1 MEERIRATLKGK
13 HLSTLREELKVAQS
27 QISKE
32 EVDSLPRKELIGLI
46 TLLRKLNNSEDV
58 CKRTVSNFDRGAAE
72 IREEDGERAASKG
85 KGSSHSEVFGDPEEG
100 GAEGGFVISKP
111 IVHSL
116 TSLVDEPMVDPSV
129 GWHTELLKLRFE
141 QEAREKEWE
150 KNRILEQERQ
160 LELARVRKEEKEEKQ
175 RERDENER
183 LRLEQK
189 EQKRIDQEQREEQKR
204 IDRER
209 RDKAERDENER
220 LRLEREEQKRI
231 DQEKRD
237 EQKRIDRELREKVR
251 EQEKADKALEKL
263 TREREKAEL
272 AQQRANK
279 EAQEKSD
286 KELQIKAEKEE
297 KALQRAALE
306 LRVARESEERNE
318 RERKTLEREL
328 NSRLR
333 MEEDARLDKLERDSR
348 YQEDKLEKAR
358 RENRYETR
366 LQRANDL
373 LKGRIANFPESVQ
386 QMTTFFKA
394 LDYLFASFNIEN
406 DLKNP
411 ILVPFLTPRAK
422 RVAMS
427 LDIRASYEDLKK
439 AIFSDFNHTPK
450 LYQKTFLEIH
460 RAMHESATQFASRLS
475 LSLELY
481 LESREINRDY
491 DRLCKLLVSD
501 RLKSSLDYHTRLCVS
516 DREMRST
523 WLDPKQIGLLVDAY
537 QSERGINGFNPPKG
551 HNNNNK
557 KGGYASNANYTRSGQ
572 PVVQEAS
579 SAPDKGSPNKESHP
593 YMKADKSGLRCDN
606 CGRTGHDI
614 SKCYRLQAGQGAPK
628 NAKSTYKVRRTT
640 IKFCIICGEGSHR
653 ANKCEQRKTAAN
665 SFKVNRVKVLDCD
678 PSLALHVEPTIN
690 SNAPKLL
697 RFKDLLLASG
707 VHNNADSV
715 SFEPIDPVT
724 DARINQLNMMPG
736 FVPVVPNLNLGEEC
750 KLGGGSRETCFNM
763 GGRSNNNVCTFAM
776 AAEATDNQICTRNE
790 SEAVASGNRD
800 DNECIQDMRFLFND
814 KCDTSHTGDQSHTLI
829 ADTNVTLNIGG
840 KLITF
845 LLDSGS
851 QLSVLRKD
859 LLPEDFS
866 YNDSPPGRRVFLKGA

>member
-116 TSLVDEPMVDPSV
+116 TSLIDEPMVDPSV
-129 GWHTELLKLRFE
+129 GWHTELLKLLFK

-150 KNRILEQERQ
+150 RNRILEQERQ
-160 LELARVRKEEKEEKQ
+160 LELARIRKEEKEEKQ
-175 RERDENER
+175 RERDEKER
-183 LRLEQK
+183 IRLEDK
-189 EQKRIDQEQREEQKR
+189 EQKRIDQEK
-204 IDRER
+204 
-209 RDKAERDENER
+209 
-220 LRLEREEQKRI
+220 REEQKRI

-237 EQKRIDRELREKVR
+237 EQKRIDRELREKAR
-251 EQEKADKALEKL
+251 EQEKSEKAQEKL
-263 TREREKAEL
+263 TREREKAEM
-272 AQQRANK
+272 AQQRADK

-286 KELQIKAEKEE
+286 KELAIKLEKEE

-306 LRVARESEERNE
+306 TRVARETEERNE

-333 MEEDARLDKLERDSR
+333 MEEDAHLDKIERDSR

-373 LKGRIANFPESVQ
+373 LKGRIANFPDSVQ
-386 QMTTFFKA
+386 QITIFFRA
-394 LDYLFASFNIEN
+394 LDYLFTSFNVDN
-406 DLKNP
+406 DLRNP
-411 ILVPFLTPRAK
+411 IVVPFLTPRAK

-450 LYQKTFLEIH
+450 LYQKTFLESH
-460 RAMHESATQFASRLS
+460 RAMHESATQFASRLT

-501 RLKSSLDYHTRLCVS
+501 RLKSSLDYQTRLFVS
-516 DREMRST
+516 DREMLST

-572 PVVQEAS
+572 PVLQEAS

-593 YMKADKSGLRCDN
+593 YMKADKSRLRCEN

-628 NAKSTYKVRRTT
+628 NAKGTYKVRRTT
-640 IKFCIICGEGSHR
+640 IKVCIICGDGSHR
-653 ANKCEQRKTAAN
+653 ANRCEQRKTAEN
-665 SFKVNRVKVLDCD
+665 SFKVNRVRVLDCD
-678 PSLALHVEPTIN
+678 PSSSLYADPTIN
-690 SNAPKLL
+690 SKTPKLL

-707 VHNNADSV
+707 VHSSADSV

-724 DARINQLNMMPG
+724 DARINQINKMPG

-750 KLGGGSRETCFNM
+750 NLGGDSSETCFNM
-763 GGRSNNNVCTFAM
+763 GG
-776 AAEATDNQICTRNE
+776 EAT
-790 SEAVASGNRD
+790 
-800 DNECIQDMRFLFND
+800 
-814 KCDTSHTGDQSHTLI
+814 TLI
-829 ADTNVTLNIGG
+829 MFVHL
-840 KLITF
+840 
-845 LLDSGS
+845 
-851 QLSVLRKD
+851 Q
-859 LLPEDFS
+859 
-866 YNDSPPGRRVFLKGA
+866 

>member
-13 HLSTLREELKVAQS
+13 HSSTLRDELKLAQT

-32 EVDSLPRKELIGLI
+32 EVDGLPRHELVGLI

-58 CKRTVSNFDRGAAE
+58 CKRIVSNFDRGAAE
-72 IREEDGERAASKG
+72 IREEDGEGAASRG
-85 KGSSHSEVFGDPEEG
+85 KGSSHSEVFGDLEEEV
-100 GAEGGFVISKP
+100 AEGGLVISKP

-116 TSLVDEPMVDPSV
+116 TSLRDEPIADPSV

-150 KNRILEQERQ
+150 RNRVLEQERQ

-175 RERDENER
+175 RERDEKER
-183 LRLEQK
+183 I
-189 EQKRIDQEQREEQKR
+189 RIQECL
-204 IDRER
+204 DRER
-209 RDKAERDENER
+209 RDKAERDEKERIRIQESLDRERRDKADRDENER
-220 LRLEREEQKRI
+220 RRLEQKEQKKI
-231 DQEKRD
+231 DQEKSD

-272 AQQRANK
+272 TQQRADK

-333 MEEDARLDKLERDSR
+333 MEEDARLDKIERDSR

-386 QMTTFFKA
+386 QMNTFFKA

-450 LYQKTFLEIH
+450 LYQKTFLESH

-501 RLKSSLDYHTRLCVS
+501 RLKSSLDYHTRLFVS
-516 DREMRST
+516 DREMLST

-572 PVVQEAS
+572 PVLQEAS

-593 YMKADKSGLRCDN
+593 YMKADKSRLRCEN

-628 NAKSTYKVRRTT
+628 NSKSTYKVRRTT
-640 IKFCIICGEGSHR
+640 IKF
-653 ANKCEQRKTAAN
+653 
-665 SFKVNRVKVLDCD
+665 
-678 PSLALHVEPTIN
+678 LHY
-690 SNAPKLL
+690 
-697 RFKDLLLASG
+697 
-707 VHNNADSV
+707 
-715 SFEPIDPVT
+715 
-724 DARINQLNMMPG
+724 
-736 FVPVVPNLNLGEEC
+736 
-750 KLGGGSRETCFNM
+750 
-763 GGRSNNNVCTFAM
+763 
-776 AAEATDNQICTRNE
+776 
-790 SEAVASGNRD
+790 
-800 DNECIQDMRFLFND
+800 MR
-814 KCDTSHTGDQSHTLI
+814 
-829 ADTNVTLNIGG
+829 
-840 KLITF
+840 
-845 LLDSGS
+845 
-851 QLSVLRKD
+851 
-859 LLPEDFS
+859 
-866 YNDSPPGRRVFLKGA
+866 

>member
-13 HLSTLREELKVAQS
+13 HWSTLRDELNVAQT

-46 TLLRKLNNSEDV
+46 TLLRKLNKSEDV
-58 CKRTVSNFDRGAAE
+58 CKRIVSNFDRDTAE
-72 IREEDGERAASKG
+72 IREEDGEVAASKG
-85 KGSSHSEVFGDPEEG
+85 KGSSQSEVFGDPEEE
-100 GAEGGFVISKP
+100 GAEGGLVRSKP

-116 TSLVDEPMVDPSV
+116 TSLVDEPIVDPSV
-129 GWHTELLKLRFE
+129 GWHTQLLRLRFE
-141 QEAREKEWE
+141 QEVREKEWE
-150 KNRILEQERQ
+150 RNRVLEQDRQ
-160 LELARVRKEEKEEKQ
+160 LEQARIRKEEKDEKERIRQEE
-175 RERDENER
+175 
-183 LRLEQK
+183 K
-189 EQKRIDQEQREEQKR
+189 EQKRVDQERREKAEEQKR
-204 IDRER
+204 VDQERIRQEEKEQKRVDQER
-209 RDKAERDENER
+209 REKA
-220 LRLEREEQKRI
+220 EEQKRVDLERI
-231 DQEKRD
+231 RQDEK
-237 EQKRIDRELREKVR
+237 EQKRVDLERIRQDEKEQKRFDRELRERAR
-251 EQEKADKALEKL
+251 EQEKAEKALEKVA
-263 TREREKAEL
+263 RERGKAEL
-272 AQQRANK
+272 AQQRADK

-286 KELQIKAEKEE
+286 KELQIKIEKEE
-297 KALQRAALE
+297 KAQQRAAYE
-306 LRVARESEERNE
+306 ARVARETEERNE

-333 MEEDARLDKLERDSR
+333 MEEDAHLDKIERDSR

-373 LKGRIANFPESVQ
+373 LKGRIANLPDAVQ
-386 QMTTFFKA
+386 QITIYFRA
-394 LDYLFASFNIEN
+394 LDYLFTSFNIDN

-411 ILVPFLTPRAK
+411 IVVSFLTPRAK

-427 LDIRASYEDLKK
+427 LDIRSSYEDLKK
-439 AIFSDFNHTPK
+439 AIFLEFNYTPR
-450 LYQKTFLEIH
+450 LYQKSFLESH

-501 RLKSSLDYHTRLCVS
+501 RLKSSLDYQTRLFVS
-516 DREMRST
+516 DREMLST

-593 YMKADKSGLRCDN
+593 YIKADKSRLRCDN

-628 NAKSTYKVRRTT
+628 NSKGTYKVRRTT

-653 ANKCEQRKTAAN
+653 ANRCEQRKTAEN
-665 SFKVNRVKVLDCD
+665 SFKVNRVRVLDCD
-678 PSLALHVEPTIN
+678 PSSSLYADPTIN
-690 SNAPKLL
+690 SKTPKLL

-707 VHNNADSV
+707 VHSSADSV

-724 DARINQLNMMPG
+724 DARINQINKMPG

-750 KLGGGSRETCFNM
+750 NLGGDSSETCFNM
-763 GGRSNNNVCTFAM
+763 GG
-776 AAEATDNQICTRNE
+776 EAT
-790 SEAVASGNRD
+790 
-800 DNECIQDMRFLFND
+800 
-814 KCDTSHTGDQSHTLI
+814 TLI
-829 ADTNVTLNIGG
+829 MFVHL
-840 KLITF
+840 
-845 LLDSGS
+845 
-851 QLSVLRKD
+851 Q
-859 LLPEDFS
+859 
-866 YNDSPPGRRVFLKGA
+866 

>member
-13 HLSTLREELKVAQS
+13 HSSTLRDELKLAQT

-32 EVDSLPRKELIGLI
+32 EVDGLPRRELVGLI

-58 CKRTVSNFDRGAAE
+58 CKRIVSNFDRGAAE
-72 IREEDGERAASKG
+72 IREEDGEGAASRG
-85 KGSSHSEVFGDPEEG
+85 KGSSHSEVFGDLEEEV
-100 GAEGGFVISKP
+100 AEGGLVISKP

-116 TSLVDEPMVDPSV
+116 TSLRDEPIADPLV

-150 KNRILEQERQ
+150 RNRVLEQERQ

-272 AQQRANK
+272 AQQRADK

-501 RLKSSLDYHTRLCVS
+501 RLKSSLDYHTRLFVS
-516 DREMRST
+516 DREMLST

-572 PVVQEAS
+572 PVLQEAS

-593 YMKADKSGLRCDN
+593 YMKADKSRLRCEN

-628 NAKSTYKVRRTT
+628 NAKSTYKARRTT
-640 IKFCIICGEGSHR
+640 IKFCIIFGEGSHR
-653 ANKCEQRKTAAN
+653 PTRSARRKTTEN
-665 SFKVNRVKVLDCD
+665 SFKVNRVRVLDCD
-678 PSLALHVEPTIN
+678 PSLSLHADPTIN
-690 SNAPKLL
+690 SETPKLL
-697 RFKDLLLASG
+697 RFKGLLLASG
-707 VHNNADSV
+707 VHSSADSV

-724 DARINQLNMMPG
+724 DARINQINKMPG

-750 KLGGGSRETCFNM
+750 NLGGDSSETCFNM
-763 GGRSNNNVCTFAM
+763 GG
-776 AAEATDNQICTRNE
+776 EGQ
-790 SEAVASGNRD
+790 
-800 DNECIQDMRFLFND
+800 Q
-814 KCDTSHTGDQSHTLI
+814 Q
-829 ADTNVTLNIGG
+829 
-840 KLITF
+840 
-845 LLDSGS
+845 
-851 QLSVLRKD
+851 
-859 LLPEDFS
+859 
-866 YNDSPPGRRVFLKGA
+866 